1 MSCEPLLHL
10 APLAGRGRR
19 VAPGEGESLRFECA
33 ENPPHPTLSPQGGE
47 REKKMHGTREDDN
60 MAQAVTSE
68 VPKEA
73 SSTVVAQQS
82 AMLNALPFSDTADF
96 DDASRGFLGTLE
108 NARIANAQGRVVWSL
123 EPYGFLSDET
133 APATVNPSLWR
144 QSRLNMQHGLF
155 EGVPGVYQV
164 RGLDIANMTLL
175 EGERGVIV
183 VDTLTSIEGAR
194 AAMELYFAHR
204 GQRPV
209 IAVIFTHTHTDH
221 WGGAR
226 GVLDDQ
232 TLASGQ
238 VPIIAPNLFMEH
250 AVSENIIAGP
260 AMLRRAQYQFGP
272 FLAKGPRGQVD
283 CGLGKSMAVGS
294 VALLR
299 PTDLIMETGD
309 KRTIDG
315 LEFEFQMAPN
325 SEAPA
330 EMHFFV
336 PRYKLL
342 NLAENCTHNFHNLL
356 PFRGAD
362 VRDALAWSKYLGEAL
377 QMWGGKAD
385 AMCGQHHWPVW
396 GKQRIDTMIRQQ
408 RDLYKFAH
416 DETIRLM
423 NHGLTA
429 TEIAETIKLP
439 ASLEG
444 AWHGRGY
451 YGHIRHNVK
460 AIYQKYLGWYDAN
473 PVHLDPLPPV
483 ESGKKYVE
491 YMGGAAAIL
500 ERAKKDFALG
510 EFRFVAQ
517 AVSYLVFAEPDNQA
531 ARALLADT
539 FEQLGYGAESATWR
553 NAYLFGAQELRQGM
567 PKAPARPPVPRET
580 LAALRTGQLWDVL
593 GVRLNGPNAEGKHIV
608 LNWSFTDTKENFV
621 LTLEN
626 CALTYVEGAQAA
638 TADASFSLPRT
649 VLDEVISS
657 QTSFPE
663 AVAKGNIKYTGNATR
678 LAELMKLMDEF
689 PRMFEIVEPRR
700 VALN

>member
-1 MSCEPLLHL
+1 M
-10 APLAGRGRR
+10 
-19 VAPGEGESLRFECA
+19 
-33 ENPPHPTLSPQGGE
+33 TQT
-47 REKKMHGTREDDN
+47 GTDN
-60 MAQAVTSE
+60 T
-68 VPKEA
+68 PKDA
-73 SSTVVAQQS
+73 SASVIAQQA
-82 AMLNALPFSDTADF
+82 AMLQALPFSDTADF

-108 NARIANAQGRVVWSL
+108 HARITSAQGRVVWCL
-123 EPYGFLSDET
+123 EPYGFLSEEE
-133 APATVNPSLWR
+133 APVTVNPSLWR
-144 QSRLNMQHGLF
+144 QSRLNMNHGLF
-155 EGVPGVYQV
+155 EVVPGVYQI
-164 RGLDIANMTLL
+164 RGLDIANMTLI
-175 EGERGVIV
+175 EGDTGVIV

-194 AAMELYFAHR
+194 AAIELYFKHR
-204 GQRPV
+204 GKRPV
-209 IAVIFTHTHTDH
+209 AAVIFTHTHTDH

-226 GVLDDQ
+226 GVLDDA
-232 TLASGQ
+232 TLEDGK

-272 FLAKGPRGQVD
+272 LLAKGPRGQVD
-283 CGLGKSMAVGS
+283 CGLGKSMAAGA

-315 LEFEFQMAPN
+315 IEFEFQMAPN

-330 EMHFFV
+330 EMHFFIL
-336 PRYKLL
+336 RYRLL

-377 QMWGGKAD
+377 QMWGGKAE

-396 GKQRIDTMIRQQ
+396 GKERIDKMIRQQ

-416 DETIRLM
+416 DQTIRLM

-429 TEIAETIKLP
+429 SEIAEVIKLP
-439 ASLEG
+439 ASLEA

-473 PVHLDPLPPV
+473 PVNLDSLPPV
-483 ESGKKYVE
+483 EAGKKYVE
-491 YMGGAAAIL
+491 YMGGADAIL
-500 ERAKKDFALG
+500 ARAGADFAKG
-510 EFRFVAQ
+510 EFRFIAQ
-517 AVSYLVFAEPDNQA
+517 ALSHLVFAEPDHQA

-539 FEQLGYGAESATWR
+539 LEQLGYAAESATWR

-567 PKAPARPPVPRET
+567 PKVPSRPPMPRET

-593 GVRLNGPNAEGKHIV
+593 GVRLNGPKAEGRYIV
-608 LNWSFTDTKENFV
+608 LNWSFTDTGESFV

-638 TADASFSLPRT
+638 SADAGFTLARAT
-649 VLDEVISS
+649 LDEVVAK

-663 AVAKGNIKYTGNATR
+663 AVANGTIKFTGNATR
-678 LAELMKLMDEF
+678 LAELMALMDEF
-689 PRMFEIVEPRR
+689 PRMFEIVEPKGTA
-700 VALN
+700 VS

>member
-1 MSCEPLLHL
+1 M
-10 APLAGRGRR
+10 
-19 VAPGEGESLRFECA
+19 
-33 ENPPHPTLSPQGGE
+33 TE
-47 REKKMHGTREDDN
+47 RINEL
-60 MAQAVTSE
+60 
-68 VPKEA
+68 PKDA
-73 SSTVVAQQS
+73 SASVIAQQA
-82 AMLNALPFSDTADF
+82 AMLQALPFADTVDF
-96 DDASRGFLGTLE
+96 DDAARGFLGTIE
-108 NARIANAQGRVVWSL
+108 NAGIASPQGRVVWSL
-123 EPYGFLSDET
+123 EPYGFLSEEK

-144 QSRLNMQHGLF
+144 QSRLNMNHGLF
-155 EGVPGVYQV
+155 EVVPGVYQV
-164 RGLDIANMTLL
+164 RGLDIANMTLI
-175 EGERGVIV
+175 ESDTGVIV

-194 AAMELYFAHR
+194 AAMELYFQHR
-204 GQRPV
+204 GKRPV
-209 IAVIFTHTHTDH
+209 AAVIFTHTHTDH

-226 GVLDDQ
+226 GVLDDA
-232 TLASGQ
+232 TPAGGR

-283 CGLGKSMAVGS
+283 NGLGKSMAAGA

-299 PTDLIMETGD
+299 PTDLIMATGD
-309 KRTIDG
+309 KRVIDG

-330 EMHFFV
+330 EMHFFI

-356 PFRGAD
+356 PFRGAE
-362 VRDALAWSKYLGEAL
+362 VRDALAWSRYLGEAL

-396 GKQRIDTMIRQQ
+396 GKERIDTMIRQQ

-416 DETIRLM
+416 DQTIRLM

-429 TEIAETIKLP
+429 SEIAEVIKLP

-473 PVHLDPLPPV
+473 PVNLDPLPPV
-483 ESGKKYVE
+483 EAGKKYVE
-491 YMGGAAAIL
+491 YMGGADAIL
-500 ERAKKDFALG
+500 SRAAKDFAKG

-517 AVSYLVFAEPDNQA
+517 AVSHLVFADPDNQA

-539 FEQLGYGAESATWR
+539 FEQLGYAAESATWR
-553 NAYLFGAQELRQGM
+553 NAYLFGAQELREGM
-567 PKAPARPPVPRET
+567 LKAPPRLPMPQET

-593 GVRLNGPNAEGKHIV
+593 GVRLNGPKAEGKHIV
-608 LNWSFTDTKENFV
+608 LNWAFTDTGETFV

-626 CALTYVEGAQAA
+626 CALTYIERAQSSA
-638 TADASFSLPRT
+638 ADASFTLARST
-649 VLDEVISS
+649 LDEVIAK

-663 AVAKGNIKYTGNATR
+663 AVAAGKIKFTGNAMR
-678 LAELMKLMDEF
+678 LAELMGLMDEF
-689 PRMFEIVEPRR
+689 PRMFEIVEPKRTA
-700 VALN
+700 VS

>member
-1 MSCEPLLHL
+1 MTQ
-10 APLAGRGRR
+10 AG
-19 VAPGEGESLRFECA
+19 
-33 ENPPHPTLSPQGGE
+33 T
-47 REKKMHGTREDDN
+47 DN
-60 MAQAVTSE
+60 T
-68 VPKEA
+68 PKDA
-73 SSTVVAQQS
+73 SASVIAQQA
-82 AMLNALPFSDTADF
+82 AMLQALPFSDTADF

-108 NARIANAQGRVVWSL
+108 NAKITNAQGRVVWNL
-123 EPYGFLSDET
+123 EPYGFLSEEE
-133 APATVNPSLWR
+133 APVTVNPSLWR
-144 QSRLNMQHGLF
+144 QSRLNMNHGLF
-155 EGVPGVYQV
+155 EVVPGVYQI
-164 RGLDIANMTLL
+164 RGLDIANMTLI
-175 EGERGVIV
+175 EGDTGVTV

-194 AAMELYFAHR
+194 AAIELYFKHR
-204 GQRPV
+204 GKRPV
-209 IAVIFTHTHTDH
+209 AAVIFTHTHTDH

-226 GVLDDQ
+226 GVLDDA
-232 TLASGQ
+232 TLEGGK

-272 FLAKGPRGQVD
+272 LLAKGPRGQVD
-283 CGLGKSMAVGS
+283 CGLGKSMAAGA

-315 LEFEFQMAPN
+315 IEFEFQMAPN

-330 EMHFFV
+330 EMHFFIL
-336 PRYKLL
+336 RYRLL

-377 QMWGGKAD
+377 QMWGGKAE

-396 GKQRIDTMIRQQ
+396 GKERIDKMIRQQ

-416 DETIRLM
+416 DQTIRLM

-429 TEIAETIKLP
+429 SEIAEVIKLP
-439 ASLEG
+439 ASLEA

-473 PVHLDPLPPV
+473 PVNLDSLPPV
-483 ESGKKYVE
+483 EAGKKYVE
-491 YMGGAAAIL
+491 YMGGADAIL
-500 ERAKKDFALG
+500 ARALADFAKG
-510 EFRFVAQ
+510 EFRFIAQ
-517 AVSYLVFAEPDNQA
+517 ALSHLVFAEPDHQA

-539 FEQLGYGAESATWR
+539 LEQLGYAAESATWR

-567 PKAPARPPVPRET
+567 PKVPSRPPMPRET

-593 GVRLNGPNAEGKHIV
+593 GVRLNGPKAEGRHIV
-608 LNWSFTDTKENFV
+608 LNWSFTDTGESFV

-638 TADASFSLPRT
+638 SADAGFTLARAT
-649 VLDEVISS
+649 LDEVIAK

-663 AVAKGNIKYTGNATR
+663 AVASGKVKVTGNATR
-678 LAELMKLMDEF
+678 LAELMALMDEF
-689 PRMFEIVEPRR
+689 PRMFEIVEPKGTG
-700 VALN
+700 LS

>member
-1 MSCEPLLHL
+1 MTQTDT
-10 APLAGRGRR
+10 
-19 VAPGEGESLRFECA
+19 
-33 ENPPHPTLSPQGGE
+33 N
-47 REKKMHGTREDDN
+47 
-60 MAQAVTSE
+60 E
-68 VPKEA
+68 VPKDA
-73 SSTVVAQQS
+73 SASVIAQH
-82 AMLNALPFSDTADF
+82 AATLKALPFLDTRDF
-96 DDASRGFLGTLE
+96 EEASHGFLGTLE
-108 NARIANAQGRVVWSL
+108 NARITSAQGRVVWSL
-123 EPYGFLSDET
+123 EPYGFLSEEK
-133 APATVNPSLWR
+133 APPTVDPSLWR
-144 QSRLNMQHGLF
+144 QSRLNMNHGLF
-155 EGVPGVYQV
+155 EVVPGVYQV
-164 RGLDIANMTLL
+164 RGLDIANMTLI

-194 AAMELYFAHR
+194 AAMELYFQHR
-204 GQRPV
+204 GKRTV
-209 IAVIFTHTHTDH
+209 AAVIFTHTHTDH

-226 GVLDDQ
+226 GVLDD
-232 TLASGQ
+232 AAPAGGKI
-238 VPIIAPNLFMEH
+238 PIIAPNLFMEH

-272 FLAKGPRGQVD
+272 FLARGSRGQVD
-283 CGLGKSMAVGS
+283 CGLGKSMAAGS

-299 PTDLIMETGD
+299 PSDLIMATGD

-377 QMWGGKAD
+377 RMWGGKAD

-396 GKQRIDTMIRQQ
+396 GAARIDTMIRQQ

-416 DETIRLM
+416 DQTIRLM

-439 ASLEG
+439 ASLDG
-444 AWHGRGY
+444 AWHARGY

-491 YMGGAAAIL
+491 YMGGAEAIL
-500 ERAKKDFALG
+500 ARAARDFAKG

-517 AVSYLVFAEPDNQA
+517 AVSHLVFADPDNQA

-539 FEQLGYGAESATWR
+539 FEQLGYLAESATWR
-553 NAYLFGAQELRQGM
+553 NAYLFGAQELRQGT
-567 PKAPARPPVPRET
+567 PKAPPRPPMPRET
-580 LAALRTGQLWDVL
+580 LAALRTEQLWDVL
-593 GVRLNGPNAEGKHIV
+593 GVRLNGPKAEGKHIV
-608 LNWSFTDTKENFV
+608 FNWRFTDTHETFV

-626 CALTYVEGAQAA
+626 CALTFIAGAQAA
-638 TADASFSLPRT
+638 TADASFTLARG
-649 VLDEVISS
+649 VLDEVIAK
-657 QTSFPE
+657 QTTFPE
-663 AVAKGNIKYTGNATR
+663 AVTSGKIKFTGDPMR
-678 LAELMKLMDEF
+678 LGELMALMDEF

-700 VALN
+700 VVVS

>member
-1 MSCEPLLHL
+1 MTETASTE
-10 APLAGRGRR
+10 A
-19 VAPGEGESLRFECA
+19 
-33 ENPPHPTLSPQGGE
+33 
-47 REKKMHGTREDDN
+47 
-60 MAQAVTSE
+60 
-68 VPKEA
+68 PKEA
-73 SSTVVAQQS
+73 SASVVAQH
-82 AMLNALPFSDTADF
+82 AATLNALPFSDTRDF
-96 DDASRGFLGTLE
+96 DDASRGFLGTVE
-108 NARIANAQGRVVWSL
+108 NARITSAQGRVVWSL
-123 EPYGFLSDET
+123 EPYGFLSDAES
-133 APATVNPSLWR
+133 PPTVDPSLWR
-144 QSRLNMQHGLF
+144 QSRLNMQHGIF
-155 EGVPGVYQV
+155 EVVPGVYQI
-164 RGLDIANMTLL
+164 RGLDIANMTLI

-194 AAMELYFAHR
+194 AAMDLYFKHR
-204 GQRPV
+204 GRRPV
-209 IAVIFTHTHTDH
+209 AAVIFTHTHTDH

-226 GVLDDQ
+226 GVLDDEM
-232 TLASGQ
+232 LGSGR

-272 FLAKGPRGQVD
+272 FLAKGVRGQVD
-283 CGLGKSMAVGS
+283 CGLGKSMAAGS

-299 PTDLIMETGD
+299 PTDLIMATGD
-309 KRTIDG
+309 KRSIDG

-330 EMHFFV
+330 EMHFFI

-377 QMWGGKAD
+377 QMWGGKAE

-396 GKQRIDTMIRQQ
+396 GQERIDSMIRQQ

-416 DETIRLM
+416 DQTVRLM

-439 ASLEG
+439 ASLES
-444 AWHGRGY
+444 AWHARGY

-473 PVHLDPLPPV
+473 PVNLDPLPPV
-483 ESGKKYVE
+483 EAGKKYIE
-491 YMGGAAAIL
+491 YMGGADAMLARAAD
-500 ERAKKDFALG
+500 DFAKG

-517 AVSYLVFAEPDNQA
+517 AVSHLVFAEPDNQS
-531 ARALLADT
+531 ARALLADS
-539 FEQLGYGAESATWR
+539 FEQLGYLAESATWR

-567 PKAPARPPVPRET
+567 PKAPPRPPMPRET
-580 LAALRTGQLWDVL
+580 LAALRTEQLWDVL
-593 GVRLNGPNAEGKHIV
+593 GVRLNGPKAEGKHIV
-608 LNWSFTDTKENFV
+608 LNWSFSDTSETFV

-626 CALTYVEGAQAA
+626 CALTYIAGERAA
-638 TADASFSLPRT
+638 AADASFTLSRGT
-649 VLDEVISS
+649 LDEVIAK

-663 AVAKGNIKYTGNATR
+663 AAASGKIKFTGNAMR
-678 LAELMKLMDEF
+678 LDELMALMDEF
-689 PRMFEIVEPRR
+689 PRMFEIVEPKRA
-700 VALN
+700 VVI

>member
-1 MSCEPLLHL
+1 MPAKGGRIEMS
-10 APLAGRGRR
+10 
-19 VAPGEGESLRFECA
+19 
-33 ENPPHPTLSPQGGE
+33 
-47 REKKMHGTREDDN
+47 
-60 MAQAVTSE
+60 
-68 VPKEA
+68 EA
-73 SSTVVAQQS
+73 STEAARPVPDDTPKPASATVIAQQQ
-82 AMLNALPFSDTADF
+82 ALLDALPFGDTADF
-96 DDASRGFLGTLE
+96 DDAARGFLGTLD
-108 NARIANAQGRVVWSL
+108 NATITTAQGRVVWSL
-123 EPYGFLSDET
+123 EPYSFLSSAE
-133 APATVNPSLWR
+133 APPTVNPSLWR

-155 EGVPGVYQV
+155 EVVPGVYQV
-164 RGLDIANMTLL
+164 RGLDIANMTLI
-175 EGERGVIV
+175 EGDSGVIV

-194 AAMELYFAHR
+194 AAMELYFKHR
-204 GQRPV
+204 GKRPV
-209 IAVIFTHTHTDH
+209 AAVIFTHTHTDH

-226 GVLDDQ
+226 GVLDDE
-232 TLASGQ
+232 TLAKGS

-283 CGLGKSMAVGS
+283 CGLGKSMAAGS

-309 KRTIDG
+309 KRVIDG
-315 LEFEFQMAPN
+315 LGFEFQMAPN

-330 EMHFFV
+330 EMHFFI
-336 PRYKLL
+336 PRYRLL

-377 QMWGGKAD
+377 AMWGGKAD

-396 GKQRIDTMIRQQ
+396 GKERIDTMIRQQ

-416 DETIRLM
+416 DQTIRLM

-444 AWHGRGY
+444 AWHARGY

-483 ESGKKYVE
+483 ESGKKYVK
-491 YMGGAAAIL
+491 YMGGADAIL
-500 ERAKKDFALG
+500 ARAAGDFAKG

-517 AVSYLVFAEPDNQA
+517 AVSHLVFADLDNAA
-531 ARALLADT
+531 ARAMLADT
-539 FEQLGYGAESATWR
+539 FEQLGYAAESATWR

-567 PKAPARPPVPRET
+567 PKAPPRPSMPRET
-580 LAALRTGQLWDVL
+580 LAALRTSQLWDVL
-593 GVRLNGPNAEGKHIV
+593 GVRLNGPKAEGKHIV
-608 LNWSFTDTKENFV
+608 LNWNFTDTGETFV

-626 CALTYVEGAQAA
+626 CALTYLERAQAA
-638 TADASFSLPRT
+638 TADASFILPRS
-649 VLDEVISS
+649 VLDEVIAK

-663 AVAKGNIKYTGNATR
+663 AVAAGKIKFTGNAMR
-678 LAELMKLMDEF
+678 LAELMALMDEF

-700 VALN
+700 TAVS

>member
-1 MSCEPLLHL
+1 MTQPGIDETAREMPKDAS
-10 APLAGRGRR
+10 AP
-19 VAPGEGESLRFECA
+19 
-33 ENPPHPTLSPQGGE
+33 
-47 REKKMHGTREDDN
+47 
-60 MAQAVTSE
+60 
-68 VPKEA
+68 
-73 SSTVVAQQS
+73 VVAQH
-82 AMLNALPFSDTADF
+82 AATLKALPFSDTRDF
-96 DDASRGFLGTLE
+96 DEAARGFLGTLE
-108 NARIANAQGRVVWSL
+108 NARITSPQGRVVWSL
-123 EPYGFLSDET
+123 EPYGFLSQAE
-133 APATVNPSLWR
+133 APPTVDPSLWR
-144 QSRLNMQHGLF
+144 QSRLNMNHGLF
-155 EGVPGVYQV
+155 EVVPGVYQV
-164 RGLDIANMTLL
+164 RGLDIANMTLI
-175 EGERGVIV
+175 EGDSGVIV

-194 AAMELYFAHR
+194 AAMELYFRHR
-204 GQRPV
+204 GARPV
-209 IAVIFTHTHTDH
+209 AAVIFTHTHTDH

-226 GVLDDQ
+226 GVLAEDV
-232 TLASGQ
+232 LASGR
-238 VPIIAPNLFMEH
+238 VPIIAPDLFMEH

-272 FLAKGPRGQVD
+272 FLPRGPRGQVD
-283 CGLGKSMAVGS
+283 CGLGKSMAAGS

-299 PTDLIMETGD
+299 PTDLIMATGD
-309 KRTIDG
+309 KRSIDG

-396 GKQRIDTMIRQQ
+396 GHERIDAMIRQQ

-416 DETIRLM
+416 DQTIRLM

-439 ASLEG
+439 ASLDG
-444 AWHGRGY
+444 AWHARGY

-473 PVHLDPLPPV
+473 PVNLDPLPPV
-483 ESGKKYVE
+483 EAGRKYVD
-491 YMGGAAAIL
+491 YMGGAETLLARAA
-500 ERAKKDFALG
+500 KDFARG

-517 AVSYLVFAEPDNQA
+517 AVSHLVFADPGNQA

-539 FEQLGYGAESATWR
+539 FEQLGYAAESATWR

-567 PKAPARPPVPRET
+567 PKAPPRPPMSRET
-580 LAALRTGQLWDVL
+580 LAALQTGQLWDVL
-593 GVRLNGPNAEGKHIV
+593 GVRLNGPKAEGKHIV
-608 LNWSFTDTKENFV
+608 LNWAFTDTGETFI

-626 CALTYVEGAQAA
+626 CALTYIAGAQAA
-638 TADASFSLPRT
+638 AADAGFTLARG
-649 VLDEVISS
+649 VLDEVIAKL
-657 QTSFPE
+657 TSFPE
-663 AVAKGNIKYTGNATR
+663 AVTAGRIKVSGNPMR
-678 LAELMKLMDEF
+678 LAELMALMDEF
-689 PRMFEIVEPRR
+689 PRMFEIVEPKRTA
-700 VALN
+700 V